1 MFSNALKKQAIKR
14 INLPESII
22 NSSIHYKIPKF
33 VFQSKNEVNNQCE
46 FHHPSDSLFK
56 LQIKTHPDY
65 FNHSSLKPTG
75 NISRYQ
81 ENNFIYSN
89 PNHDY
94 YKIPSKNKQL
104 KKNEKYQFKFN
115 NIINIEKNKIMTYF
129 LCNNFEEL
137 FSLFELYIASLFN
150 GINMELIPG
159 LFKRELITDSV
170 YINVMKCIEIINE
183 NKQLYKRIFLRNT
196 SNRLDT
202 TEIICKVEE
211 VEHINVKDD
220 ALLLLLKFID
230 LLKGIDEKI
239 FIKEISKLNE
249 IFQKNNF

>member
-1 MFSNALKKQAIKR
+1 MIKNKDVKLFHELNLDREIIPSNYELFHTNNNKVKQDNI
-14 INLPESII
+14 IHSI
-22 NSSIHYKIPKF
+22 F
-33 VFQSKNEVNNQCE
+33 
-46 FHHPSDSLFK
+46 
-56 LQIKTHPDY
+56 
-65 FNHSSLKPTG
+65 KPTG
-75 NISRYQ
+75 NISRTQ
-81 ENNFIYSN
+81 ENQFIYTN
-89 PNHDY
+89 PNKEY
-94 YKIPSKNKQL
+94 YVLPNRNRKIKTE
-104 KKNEKYQFKFN
+104 EKYKFKFN

-137 FSLFELYIASLFN
+137 FSLIELYISNLFN
-150 GINMELIPG
+150 GINIDLIPG

-239 FIKEISKLNE
+239 FIKEINKLNE

>member
-1 MFSNALKKQAIKR
+1 MIKNKDVKLFHELNLDREIIPSNYELFHTNNNKVKQDNI
-14 INLPESII
+14 IHSI
-22 NSSIHYKIPKF
+22 F
-33 VFQSKNEVNNQCE
+33 
-46 FHHPSDSLFK
+46 
-56 LQIKTHPDY
+56 
-65 FNHSSLKPTG
+65 KPTG
-75 NISRYQ
+75 NISRTQ
-81 ENNFIYSN
+81 ENQFIYTN
-89 PNHDY
+89 PNKEY
-94 YKIPSKNKQL
+94 YVLPNKNRIIKAE
-104 KKNEKYQFKFN
+104 EKYKFKFN

-239 FIKEISKLNE
+239 FIKEINKLNE

>member
-1 MFSNALKKQAIKR
+1 MIKNKDVKLFHELNLKREIIPSNYALFHTNNSKVKQDNIIHSIFKK
-14 INLPESII
+14 
-22 NSSIHYKIPKF
+22 
-33 VFQSKNEVNNQCE
+33 
-46 FHHPSDSLFK
+46 
-56 LQIKTHPDY
+56 
-65 FNHSSLKPTG
+65 TG
-75 NISRYQ
+75 NISRTQ
-81 ENNFIYSN
+81 ENQFIYTN
-89 PNHDY
+89 PNKEY
-94 YKIPSKNKQL
+94 YVLPNNNRIIKAE
-104 KKNEKYQFKFN
+104 EKYKFKFN
-115 NIINIEKNKIMTYF
+115 NIINIEKSKIMTYF

-202 TEIICKVEE
+202 TEIMCKIEE
-211 VEHINVKDD
+211 VEHVNVKDD

-239 FIKEISKLNE
+239 FIKEINKLNE

>member
-1 MFSNALKKQAIKR
+1 MIKNKDVKLYHELNLKREIIPSNYELFHTNNSKVKQDNI
-14 INLPESII
+14 IHSI
-22 NSSIHYKIPKF
+22 F
-33 VFQSKNEVNNQCE
+33 R
-46 FHHPSDSLFK
+46 
-56 LQIKTHPDY
+56 
-65 FNHSSLKPTG
+65 PTG
-75 NISRYQ
+75 NISRTQ
-81 ENNFIYSN
+81 ENQFIYTN
-89 PNHDY
+89 PNKEY
-94 YKIPSKNKQL
+94 YVLPNKNRKV
-104 KKNEKYQFKFN
+104 KTEEKYKFKFN

-129 LCNNFEEL
+129 LCNNFEEF
-137 FSLFELYIASLFN
+137 FSLIELYISNLFN
-150 GINMELIPG
+150 GINIELIPG

-202 TEIICKVEE
+202 TEIICKIEE

>member
-1 MFSNALKKQAIKR
+1 MIKNKDVKLFHELNLDREIIPSNYELFHTNNNKVKQDNI
-14 INLPESII
+14 IHSI
-22 NSSIHYKIPKF
+22 F
-33 VFQSKNEVNNQCE
+33 
-46 FHHPSDSLFK
+46 
-56 LQIKTHPDY
+56 
-65 FNHSSLKPTG
+65 KPTG
-75 NISRYQ
+75 NISRTQ
-81 ENNFIYSN
+81 ENQFIYTN
-89 PNHDY
+89 PNKEY
-94 YKIPSKNKQL
+94 YVLPNKNRIIKAE
-104 KKNEKYQFKFN
+104 EKYKFKFN

-159 LFKRELITDSV
+159 LFKRELITDSI

-239 FIKEISKLNE
+239 FIKEINKLNE

>member
-1 MFSNALKKQAIKR
+1 MIKNKDVKLYHELNLKREIIPSNYELFHTNNNKVKQDNI
-14 INLPESII
+14 IHSI
-22 NSSIHYKIPKF
+22 F
-33 VFQSKNEVNNQCE
+33 
-46 FHHPSDSLFK
+46 
-56 LQIKTHPDY
+56 
-65 FNHSSLKPTG
+65 KPTG
-75 NISRYQ
+75 NISRTQ
-81 ENNFIYSN
+81 ENQFIYTN
-89 PNHDY
+89 PNKEY
-94 YKIPSKNKQL
+94 YVLPNKNRIIKAE
-104 KKNEKYQFKFN
+104 EKYKFKFN

-239 FIKEISKLNE
+239 FIKEINKLNE

>member
-1 MFSNALKKQAIKR
+1 MIKNQDVKLFHELNLDREIIPSNYELFHTNNNKVKQDNI
-14 INLPESII
+14 IHSI
-22 NSSIHYKIPKF
+22 F
-33 VFQSKNEVNNQCE
+33 
-46 FHHPSDSLFK
+46 
-56 LQIKTHPDY
+56 
-65 FNHSSLKPTG
+65 KPTG
-75 NISRYQ
+75 NISRTQ
-81 ENNFIYSN
+81 ENQFIYTN
-89 PNHDY
+89 PNKEY
-94 YKIPSKNKQL
+94 YVLPNRNRKIKTE
-104 KKNEKYQFKFN
+104 EKYKFKFN

-137 FSLFELYIASLFN
+137 FSLIELYISNLFN
-150 GINMELIPG
+150 GINIDLIPG

>member
-1 MFSNALKKQAIKR
+1 MIKNKDVKLFHELNLDREIIPSNYELFHTNNNKVKQDNI
-14 INLPESII
+14 IHSI
-22 NSSIHYKIPKF
+22 F
-33 VFQSKNEVNNQCE
+33 
-46 FHHPSDSLFK
+46 
-56 LQIKTHPDY
+56 
-65 FNHSSLKPTG
+65 KPTG
-75 NISRYQ
+75 NISRTQ
-81 ENNFIYSN
+81 ENQFIYTN
-89 PNHDY
+89 PNKEY
-94 YKIPSKNKQL
+94 YVLPNKNRIIKAE
-104 KKNEKYQFKFN
+104 EKYKFKFN

-150 GINMELIPG
+150 GINIELIPG

-239 FIKEISKLNE
+239 FIKEINKLNE

>member
-1 MFSNALKKQAIKR
+1 MIKNKDVKLFHELNLDREIIPSNYELFHTNNNKVKQDNI
-14 INLPESII
+14 IHSI
-22 NSSIHYKIPKF
+22 F
-33 VFQSKNEVNNQCE
+33 
-46 FHHPSDSLFK
+46 
-56 LQIKTHPDY
+56 
-65 FNHSSLKPTG
+65 KPTG
-75 NISRYQ
+75 NISRTQ
-81 ENNFIYSN
+81 ENQFIYTN
-89 PNHDY
+89 PNKEY
-94 YKIPSKNKQL
+94 YVLPNKNRIVKAE
-104 KKNEKYQFKFN
+104 EKYKFKFN

-150 GINMELIPG
+150 GINLELIPG

-211 VEHINVKDD
+211 IEHINVKDD

-239 FIKEISKLNE
+239 FIKEINKLNE

>member
-1 MFSNALKKQAIKR
+1 MIKNKDVKLFHELNLDREIIPSNYELFHTNNNKVKQDNI
-14 INLPESII
+14 IHSI
-22 NSSIHYKIPKF
+22 F
-33 VFQSKNEVNNQCE
+33 
-46 FHHPSDSLFK
+46 
-56 LQIKTHPDY
+56 
-65 FNHSSLKPTG
+65 KPTG
-75 NISRYQ
+75 NISRTQ
-81 ENNFIYSN
+81 ENQFIYTN
-89 PNHDY
+89 PNKEY
-94 YKIPSKNKQL
+94 YVLPNKNRIIKAE
-104 KKNEKYQFKFN
+104 EKYTFKFN

-239 FIKEISKLNE
+239 FIKEINKLNE